1 MRKVG
6 DLWFSDMAASVIDRD
21 AMGVRPIGGVVRYED
36 AHQSSDDRYWE
47 YELLLRDLKEL
58 GG

>member
-1 MRKVG
+1 
-6 DLWFSDMAASVIDRD
+6 MAASVIDRD